1 MFTAANLLDL
11 VRKLIDY
18 GRDLASTLHQ
28 RAAADPY
35 FTRTFF
41 GSSDL
46 KQVLARITRG
56 LQLAGML
63 EARLIQRAAQPPAA
77 PTTAA
82 AASRSAPCT
91 TRPAAQRTEPACAD
105 SADLPTAEQIAARF
119 RRQPIGAAIADICR
133 DLGIMPSHPLWREVA
148 RAMGVHGGNL
158 ARLLNDLIHRSFQ
171 PLIAGHILD
180 DTPAL
185 FLPPPALGG
194 TGPP

>member
-28 RAAADPY
+28 RAAAEPY
-35 FTRTFF
+35 FARTHF
-41 GSSDL
+41 GSIDL
-46 KQVLARITRG
+46 AAILTRIARG
-56 LQLAGML
+56 LELAGLL
-63 EARLIQRAAQPPAA
+63 EARLIRQPPAA
-77 PTTAA
+77 SAIAA

-91 TRPAAQRTEPACAD
+91 TRPAAQRTEAADPDPAG
-105 SADLPTAEQIAARF
+105 LPTAEEIAARF

-148 RAMGVHGGNL
+148 RAMRFHGGNL
-158 ARLLNDLIHRSFQ
+158 GRLVMDLIHRSFD
-171 PLIAGHILD
+171 PLRAGHLPD
-180 DTPAL
+180 DTPSSL
-185 FLPPPALGG
+185 LPTLAA